1 MPLAFFN
8 IDFNPADAH
17 LGHIALFIVFMI
29 VATLIVSGFSMVTRY
44 RG

>member
-8 IDFNPADAH
+8 IDFSSNGYH
-17 LGHIALFIVFMI
+17 LNHVALFLAFMVI
-29 VATLIVSGFSMVTRY
+29 ATLVVAGFSMVTRY